1 MSLYPKDMLFTSE
14 SVCEGHPDKFC
25 DQISDAVLDECLRL
39 DPDARVACNTFVTM
53 GLILI
58 GGQISTTALFDVEQ
72 AIRKLGN
79 EIGYSSPKYGFD
91 VNVATILRSFHRQSS
106 DINLGVTKAH
116 GEIGAGDQGMM
127 FGFACRQTKE
137 LMPLPI
143 MLAHKIAMKLAEVRK
158 QKLLPYLGP
167 DGKTQVTV
175 EYRNGKPVRVDYV
188 VIAAQH
194 TADVVTRDGK
204 FMTEDAKDEIIEKVV
219 RPILGELA
227 DNKTKITVNGT
238 GKFLVAGPQADSGLT
253 GRKIIVD
260 TYGGW
265 AAPWRWCIQREGCDQ
280 GRSLGGI
287 YGTVYRKKPC
297 RLRVGG
303 RMPSAIGLLHRTS
316 RSCICNDQY
325 LRDRPALGSRIGL
338 LGAKGIPPI
347 AKRDDHSPSPETA
360 HFPQICDIWTLW
372 TGRYRFHLGMRR
384 CHRRA
389 AGQGSLTPIRHSPGG
404 AAHGLDVARAL
415 RVIDVTFL
423 SEHPVHPAASSSV
436 VSI

>member
-106 DINLGVTKAH
+106 DINLGVTKAG

-158 QKLLPYLGP
+158 QKILPYLGP

-175 EYRNGKPVRVDYV
+175 EYRDGKPARVDYV

-194 TADVVTRDGK
+194 TADVLTRDGK
-204 FMTEDAKDEIIEKVV
+204 FMTEDAKAEIIEKVV
-219 RPILGELA
+219 RPTLGELD

-238 GKFLVAGPQADSGLT
+238 GKFLLAGPQADSGLT

-265 AAPWRWCIQREGCDQ
+265 AVHGGGAFSGKDATKVDRSAGYMARYVAKNLVASELADECLVQLAYCIGLVDPVAVM
-280 GRSLGGI
+280 I
-287 YGTVYRKKPC
+287 NTYGTGRRSDPELASLVRKVFPLSPKGMIDHL
-297 RLRVGG
+297 RLKRPIF
-303 RMPSAIGLLHRTS
+303 RKSATYGHF
-316 RSCICNDQY
+316 
-325 LRDRPALGSRIGL
+325 G
-338 LGAKGIPPI
+338 
-347 AKRDDHSPSPETA
+347 RDDIDFTWECVDA
-360 HFPQICDIWTLW
+360 IDEL
-372 TGRYRFHLGMRR
+372 
-384 CHRRA
+384 RA
-389 AGQGSLTPIRHSPGG
+389 K
-404 AAHGLDVARAL
+404 AA
-415 RVIDVTFL
+415 
-423 SEHPVHPAASSSV
+423 
-436 VSI
+436 

>member
-1 MSLYPKDMLFTSE
+1 M
-14 SVCEGHPDKFC
+14 
-25 DQISDAVLDECLRL
+25 
-39 DPDARVACNTFVTM
+39 TM

-106 DINLGVTKAH
+106 DINLGVTKAR

-143 MLAHKIAMKLAEVRK
+143 MLAHKIAMRLAEVRK
-158 QKLLPYLGP
+158 QKILPYLGP

-175 EYRNGKPVRVDYV
+175 EYRDGKPVRVDYV

-204 FMTEDAKDEIIEKVV
+204 FMTEDAKAEIIEKVV
-219 RPILGELA
+219 RPTLGELD

-238 GKFLVAGPQADSGLT
+238 GKFLLAGPQADSGLT

-265 AAPWRWCIQREGCDQ
+265 AVYGGGAFSGKDATKVDRSAGYMARYVAKNLVASELADECLVQLAYCIGLVDPVAVM
-280 GRSLGGI
+280 I
-287 YGTVYRKKPC
+287 NTYGTGRRSDPELASLVRKVFPLSPKGMIDHL
-297 RLRVGG
+297 RLK
-303 RMPSAIGLLHRTS
+303 
-316 RSCICNDQY
+316 
-325 LRDRPALGSRIGL
+325 RPIFRKTATYGHFG
-338 LGAKGIPPI
+338 
-347 AKRDDHSPSPETA
+347 RDDIDFTWECVDA
-360 HFPQICDIWTLW
+360 IDEL
-372 TGRYRFHLGMRR
+372 
-384 CHRRA
+384 RA
-389 AGQGSLTPIRHSPGG
+389 K
-404 AAHGLDVARAL
+404 VA
-415 RVIDVTFL
+415 
-423 SEHPVHPAASSSV
+423 
-436 VSI
+436 